1 MYRVGTCITPSCRA
15 GHDADETFDSALAG
29 GVFSRAYF
37 MSRNSPSF
45 EDSSFRRRM
54 IPSKQ
59 NMDCAQV
66 VLMSIFVLVVFVL
79 CDGSSHFYEVSFLF
93 LFTVYRFTG
102 LLVYWFTGLQQFT
115 FIPILLVKSPL

>member
-1 MYRVGTCITPSCRA
+1 MHRVGTCITPSCRA
-15 GHDADETFDSALAG
+15 GHDADDTFDSALAG

-37 MSRNSPSF
+37 MSRPSPSF
-45 EDSSFRRRM
+45 EDSSFRRHM

-79 CDGSSHFYEVSFLF
+79 CDGSSHFDEVSFLF
-93 LFTVYRFTG
+93 LFTVHRFTG
-102 LLVYWFTGLQQFT
+102 LLVYNSLHLYQFCWLRAP
-115 FIPILLVKSPL
+115 FS